1 MEETQEVERSERPG
15 EELLEQGKSDPLS
28 QILLSQMGTEN
39 SSLELAE
46 WSFLLTLPR
55 IFTYV

>member
-1 MEETQEVERSERPG
+1 MEETQEVVRSERPG
-15 EELLEQGKSDPLS
+15 EELLEQGKSDRLS
-28 QILLSQMGTEN
+28 QILLSQMRTEN